1 MLIYMKCCLSSLT
14 SIMLKIRIPW
24 SKLDFCISISVN
36 AYDYRYTFARLSA
49 ISYLVLKSGA
59 HKSLHGF
66 QSNILKTHLMA
77 LSEMASY

>member
-1 MLIYMKCCLSSLT
+1 MLLV
-14 SIMLKIRIPW
+14 IPY
-24 SKLDFCISISVN
+24 KYYVENKDPLGQIGFFISISVN
-36 AYDYRYTFARLSA
+36 AYDYKYTFARLSA

-59 HKSLHGF
+59 HKSLRGF